1 MGNLDQF
8 ENQKYI
14 NLQTFRKNGN
24 PVNTPVWFVVSDQTL
39 YVITRELTGKV
50 KRIKNKKDVNIAL
63 CTFGGKLKGDW
74 ISGKAELI
82 TGDEAE
88 KAISLRNKK
97 YGFWAKMIGVFSAK
111 KGNYV
116 VYSIHLE

>member
-1 MGNLDQF
+1 M
-8 ENQKYI
+8 
-14 NLQTFRKNGN
+14 
-24 PVNTPVWFVVSDQTL
+24 VSDQTL